1 MPCRFRSLRWL
12 GALLA
17 CGALSISAAANASES
32 FTGSLS
38 SADAAASGIARLSA
52 SETAA
57 LDQVVAH
64 DETLARQGAVTGF
77 STTFLERR
85 TAQERAA
92 AGIDHLTPDQSAKL
106 DDLVARAIASGSAQ
120 AVFYQSAAVFP
131 SEMTVPPL
139 RPQIHGDV
147 SFTIGGGKGGSFYG
161 GSMDVIMTDPEGRY
175 SAAVGFSEYRGRGR
189 CLPWT
194 DSPLSWR
201 GW

>member
-1 MPCRFRSLRWL
+1 MLCRFREIGLFGAALAFTVSAL
-12 GALLA
+12 GSEVRVSDKFTQ
-17 CGALSISAAANASES
+17 CLS
-32 FTGSLS
+32 T
-38 SADAAASGIARLSA
+38 ADAAASGIARLSA

-120 AVFYQSAAVFP
+120 AVFYQPAAVFP

-175 SAAVGFSEYRGRGR
+175 SAAVGFSEYRGRGC
-189 CLPWT
+189 CLPWA